1 MPFWEPEL
9 LHGQASLNKK
19 ILSVKNQW
27 LRHWSK
33 EQAMS
38 VFSFQNSTVNWTP
51 LKWSVTIWYL
61 KINLTI
67 IFSKYWGWCKYWYQE
82 LPKSTFTEAKTQALE
97 VLNSCP
103 MDVIRRFINRAWIFM
118 DAYQKGLT
126 GEVAAWVVHKQKSHR
141 SVSESVMKA
150 LEAQSKDK

>member
-1 MPFWEPEL
+1 
-9 LHGQASLNKK
+9 
-19 ILSVKNQW
+19 
-27 LRHWSK
+27 
-33 EQAMS
+33 
-38 VFSFQNSTVNWTP
+38 
-51 LKWSVTIWYL
+51 L

-67 IFSKYWGWCKYWYQE
+67 IFSKYWGWCKYRYRE

-141 SVSESVMKA
+141 AVSESVMKA